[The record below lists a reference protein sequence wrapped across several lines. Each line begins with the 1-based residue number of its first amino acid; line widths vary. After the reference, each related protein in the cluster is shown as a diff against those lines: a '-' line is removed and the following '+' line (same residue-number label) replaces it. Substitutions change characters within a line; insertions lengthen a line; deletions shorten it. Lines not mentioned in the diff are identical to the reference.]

1 MTREIAVLKR
11 RIGSRIRHRRD
22 QVHIS
27 QEELADA
34 AEMTPTYLS
43 QIENGKRNPSL
54 EALFRI
60 ATALAIDLADLIKA

>member
-1 MTREIAVLKR
+1 MTREITALKR

-22 QVHIS
+22 EAHIS
-27 QEELADA
+27 QEELAET
-34 AEMTPTYLS
+34 AEMTATYLS

-60 ATALAIDLADLIKA
+60 ATALAMDLTKLVKA

>member
-1 MTREIAVLKR
+1 MTREITTLKR
-11 RIGSRIRHRRD
+11 RIGLRIRHRRD
-22 QVHIS
+22 EVRIS
-27 QEELADA
+27 QEDLADA
-34 AEMTPTYLS
+34 ADMTPTYLS